1 MDEMDEGFG
10 FLVHDVAR
18 LLTSVLDKR
27 LSRYGLTR
35 SHWRAILY
43 IWRTPGISQT
53 ELSDILDLS
62 RMGVTGLIDR
72 METKGL
78 VARRD
83 DATDR
88 RVKRVYLTE
97 STTELVPKITAL
109 GGETVDDF
117 FTGIDK
123 TDQDVLINLLLKVK
137 VNGKRLLS
145 DEEDKAA
152 GTDKT
157 HAG

>member
-123 TDQDVLINLLLKVK
+123 TDQDALINLLLKVK